1 MPLWKYNAQNCFWL
15 GDTNFK
21 LIPGYKE
28 NTARMLML
36 CCQRQVGMV
45 QGSINW
51 CDSFRPT
58 AEFKHLWYKECQRKF
73 SNETL
78 VSDFF
83 LIFFLIWMHQSR
95 EYQYRKKWSFHIY
108 YFGEQK
114 PKIILTSFLS
124 SKLHV
129 NIHWS
134 FTLPWHVSIF
144 LIFLNEENGS
154 RFLK

>member
-83 LIFFLIWMHQSR
+83 KFFFLIWMHQSR

-114 PKIILTSFLS
+114 TQDNIDFFFIFQAPREYSLILYIALTCKHFL
-124 SKLHV
+124 
-129 NIHWS
+129 
-134 FTLPWHVSIF
+134 
-144 LIFLNEENGS
+144 
-154 RFLK
+154 